1 MSEGTINLPDPIPTV
16 VTQPIDQTG
25 DALVTPIVD
34 HTEKITRI
42 EERQAQHQEEMIRQL
57 SELEERLRTASSSQV
72 EGLIS
77 RINALEEKLTASAR
91 VEATPHS
98 VEIVP
103 PAIVTSPEPVEKIRQ
118 GLIHRRKAKRKKHE

>member
-1 MSEGTINLPDPIPTV
+1 MEGTVNIPDPVPTV
-16 VTQPIDQTG
+16 VTQPVDATG
-25 DALVTPIVD
+25 DALVDPIVS

-42 EERQAQHQEEMIRQL
+42 EERQAQHQEAMVRQL
-57 SELEERLRTASSSQV
+57 EELEERLRNASSSQV
-72 EGLIS
+72 EGLIE
-77 RINALEEKLTASAR
+77 RINTLEAKLTESTR

-118 GLIHRRKAKRKKHE
+118 GLIHRRKARRKKT